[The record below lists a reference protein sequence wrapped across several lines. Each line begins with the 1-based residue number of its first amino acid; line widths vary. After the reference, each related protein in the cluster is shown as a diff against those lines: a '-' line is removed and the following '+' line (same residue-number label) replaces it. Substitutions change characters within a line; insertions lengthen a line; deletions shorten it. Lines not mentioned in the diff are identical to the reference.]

1 MNIIVYG
8 NNDDTSLDDI
18 IFKTLARYGD
28 VQFFSKDKLVCSS
41 LKKSQPCKTQFLV
54 YELEHL
60 PDLINCNGIFL
71 FKKSFKNLNENKFP
85 KGFLPIVDEQ
95 NLSAIKLL
103 EKTNQIVITCGTS
116 TKNTLSFSS
125 FSQTEAIVALQRYL
139 QADNNTT
146 IEPHE
151 FTVKLSSTCE
161 PNTLLII
168 CTILLLAGIPST
180 NGYET

>member
-8 NNDDTSLDDI
+8 NSNDTSVGDMLL
-18 IFKTLARYGD
+18 KTLPRYGD

-41 LKKSQPCKTQFLV
+41 LKKNQHCKPRFLV
-54 YELEHL
+54 YELEQL
-60 PDLINCNGIFL
+60 PDVITCNGIFL

-85 KGFLPIVDEQ
+85 KGFLPIVDGQ

-103 EKTNQIVITCGTS
+103 ERTNQIVITCGTS
-116 TKNTLSFSS
+116 AKNTLSFSS
-125 FSQTEAIVALQRYL
+125 LLQTKAIVTLQRYL

-151 FTVKLSSTCE
+151 FTVKLNSTCK
-161 PNTLLII
+161 PNTLLVI
-168 CTILLLAGIPST
+168 CTVLLLAGIPST
-180 NGYET
+180 NGYEI